1 MRNSIVRACI
11 IVAVVLVC
19 AVFLSSCTAKDESV
33 DPGTWGYERTV
44 IYNALGGVVNAREV
58 RTTYY
63 LDNSYVFEPS
73 GSTGMLVSPARDGYI
88 MAGWYKEVGDPVG
101 EGAEEYSFD
110 GQQRWDFYTDRVQ
123 DDMTL
128 YARWIPRGKI
138 SYLDAD
144 TGETLFEKNITKE
157 SPIQELSAS
166 VLTLSA
172 PGGMTFEGYYSD
184 KDATIPY
191 DFSSYV
197 HVEPIPTQAWIYG
210 RLHEMYPQ
218 YLERIEYEEKEI
230 DPESTEDTSWLFLNR
245 LGYGLTAEGE
255 AALDELAV
263 AKNTLVEENIQGYL
277 ANTAERVV
285 YLKFT
290 DGLYVRVK
298 SAADLKMGAS
308 YGFFDKD
315 LAGHDINGYI
325 IENDIDLSG
334 ISLTMAESFSG
345 IIEGNGHTISNLTV
359 SVASRK
365 LEGVSEKTVGLAEV
379 MDGAQISNLTLK
391 NAKLSIQVD
400 SGVSVTGG
408 LLAGSANNV
417 KLTNFVIDGMT
428 ITSGRGDDGKAVHK
442 LGDLF
447 GSHSNVEM
455 TDSSAQNLT
464 ITISNPESVKTLLF
478 K

>member
-11 IVAVVLVC
+11 IVAVVLVF
-19 AVFLSSCTAKDESV
+19 AVFLSSCTAKGEAV

-44 IYNALGGVVNAREV
+44 IYNALGGFVNAREV

-73 GSTGMLVSPARDGYI
+73 GSTGMLVAPSRDGYI
-88 MAGWYKEVGDPVG
+88 MAGWYKAVG
-101 EGAEEYSFD
+101 ERLGEGIEEYAFD
-110 GQQRWDFYTDRVQ
+110 GQERWDFYTDRVQ

-128 YARWIPRGKI
+128 YARWIPRGKV

-144 TGETLFEKNITKE
+144 TGAALFEKNITKD

-166 VLTLSA
+166 VLALSA
-172 PGGMTFEGYYSD
+172 PKGMTFEGYYAD
-184 KDATIPY
+184 KEATTPY

-197 HVEPIPTQAWIYG
+197 HVEPTPTQAWLYD

-218 YLERIEYEEKEI
+218 YLQRIEYEEREI

-245 LGYGLTAEGE
+245 LGYGLTPEGE
-255 AALDELAV
+255 AAIDELTA
-263 AKNTLVEENIQGYL
+263 AKNSLMEENIQSYL
-277 ANTAERVV
+277 VNTAERVV

-290 DGLYVRVK
+290 DGLYIKVN

-315 LAGHDINGYI
+315 IAGHDINGYI
-325 IENDIDLSG
+325 IESDIDLSG
-334 ISLTMAESFSG
+334 ISFTMSESFSG
-345 IIEGNGHTISNLTV
+345 TIEGNGHTLSNLTV
-359 SVASRK
+359 SVSSRR
-365 LEGVSEKTVGLAEV
+365 LDGVSEKTVGLAEV

-391 NAKLSIQVD
+391 NARLSIQVD

-408 LLAGSANNV
+408 LLAGKASNV

-428 ITSGRGDDGKAVHK
+428 VSSGRGDDGKAAYN

-447 GSHSNVEM
+447 GSHSNVQI
-455 TDSSAQNLT
+455 TDSHAQNLT
-464 ITISNPESVKTLLF
+464 ISISNPESVKTLLF

>member
-19 AVFLSSCTAKDESV
+19 AVFLSSCTAKGEAV

-73 GSTGMLVSPARDGYI
+73 GSSGMLVAPARDGYI
-88 MAGWYKEVGDPVG
+88 MAGWYKAVGGPAAG
-101 EGAEEYSFD
+101 GIEEHSFD
-110 GQQRWDFYTDRVQ
+110 GQQRWDFHTDRVQ
-123 DDMTL
+123 EDMTL
-128 YARWIPRGKI
+128 YARWIPRGKV

-144 TGETLFEKNITKE
+144 TGAVLFEKNITKD

-166 VLTLSA
+166 VLALSA
-172 PGGMTFEGYYSD
+172 PGGMTFEGYYAD
-184 KDATIPY
+184 KEATEAY

-197 HVEPIPTQAWIYG
+197 HVEPTPTQAWLYG

-218 YLERIEYEEKEI
+218 YLERIEYEEREI
-230 DPESTEDTSWLFLNR
+230 DPDSTEDSSWMFLNR

-255 AALDELAV
+255 AALDELAA
-263 AKNTLVEENIQGYL
+263 AKNNLVEENIQSYL

-308 YGFFDKD
+308 YGFFDTD
-315 LAGHDINGYI
+315 LAGHEINGYI

-334 ISLTMAESFSG
+334 ISFTMGESFSG
-345 IIEGNGHTISNLTV
+345 IIEGNGHTLSNLTV

-379 MDGAQISNLTLK
+379 MDGAQINNLTLK
-391 NAKLSIQVD
+391 DARLSIQVD

-408 LLAGSANNV
+408 LLAGRANNV
-417 KLTNFVIDGMT
+417 KLNNFVIDGLT
-428 ITSGRGDDGKAVHK
+428 VTSGRGDDGKATHN

-447 GSHSNVEM
+447 GSHSNVEIV
-455 TDSSAQNLT
+455 DSHAQSLT
-464 ITISNPESVKTLLF
+464 VSISNPESVKTLLF
-478 K
+478 E